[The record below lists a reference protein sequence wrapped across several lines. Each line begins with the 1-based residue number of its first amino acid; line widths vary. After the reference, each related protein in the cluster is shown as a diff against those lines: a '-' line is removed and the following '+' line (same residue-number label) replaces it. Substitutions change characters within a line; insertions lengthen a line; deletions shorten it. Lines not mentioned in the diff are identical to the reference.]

1 MTLNDIA
8 LTGAALL
15 GFGVLTI
22 ITVLFGP
29 VVRAA
34 GAGRRRK

>member
-1 MTLNDIA
+1 MTFHDIA
-8 LTGAALL
+8 LTGAAML
-15 GFGVLTI
+15 GFGVFTT